1 MDFTA
6 FYADDPSII
15 STILTHRELD
25 VDAAVVTALHEK
37 KRLDVIQRLLRYKA
51 ASGPFILSPPN
62 LQNMV
67 TFRDQPDDN
76 RGLRHVQSRT
86 YEYPH
91 LLAGQLYVRPLCVIA
106 RSSRR
111 GFWNEDERNLC
122 ATVDFFISR
131 GEDINGLCEPF
142 GTALHAAVSSP
153 QSSEWTIGVIRVLL
167 DRGAHVN
174 AYSSLGTPLE
184 LAWSRLRKSHTNPYY
199 GNCSYYHVVVETLI
213 KHGGENNRP
222 DPEGGVPSVDQMI
235 AFCPLN
241 SV

>member
-1 MDFTA
+1 M
-6 FYADDPSII
+6 
-15 STILTHRELD
+15 ILTHRELD
-25 VDAAVVTALHEK
+25 VDVAVVTALYEK
-37 KRLDVIQRLLRYKA
+37 KRLDVIQRLLQYKA
-51 ASGPFILSPPN
+51 ASGPLLLSPPN

-67 TFRDQPDDN
+67 VFWDQPDDN
-76 RGLRHVQSRT
+76 RGLRHVQSST
-86 YEYPH
+86 YEYPD
-91 LLAGQLYVRPLCVIA
+91 LLAGQLYVRPLCVIG
-106 RSSRR
+106 RSHRR
-111 GFWNEDERNLC
+111 GDWDEDVRNLC

-131 GEDINGLCEPF
+131 GEDINGSCEPF

-153 QSSEWTIGVIRVLL
+153 QSSEWTIRVIRVLL

-184 LAWSRLRKSHTNPYY
+184 LAWSRLRKSHATPYY
-199 GNCSYYHVVVETLI
+199 GNCSYYHVVVEILI
-213 KHGGENNRP
+213 RHGGENNRP